1 MRRTLF
7 WFGLTNIVQA
17 VAAAMNISILNIKIL
32 LRLIKI
38 SLFYFISVDII
49 EKEFKQLLVLYLMYE
64 LNKKVSKRSKK
75 VIFSEQ

>member
-32 LRLIKI
+32 LGLIKI